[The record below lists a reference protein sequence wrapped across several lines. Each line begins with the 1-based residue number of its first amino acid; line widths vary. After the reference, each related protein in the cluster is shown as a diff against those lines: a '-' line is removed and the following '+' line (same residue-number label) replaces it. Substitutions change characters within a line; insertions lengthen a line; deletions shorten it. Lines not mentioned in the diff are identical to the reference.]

1 MKMFL
6 VLRFGILFLV
16 VSLSCSVLA
25 LPGNGPAKDP
35 LKYILGQDNLGPL
48 RNGISENAAQAPGPS
63 DYGSNNTLVLAAKR
77 TDRPDILHGFKH
89 YRGGWNITDP
99 HYWADDFHGEAMNT
113 LKYVVNQSDYTVQT
127 LKNVTEYLSLAKT
140 INIAQLVLPSNV
152 MDDIDKLNV
161 DLNAAA
167 DTLTEKTSEN
177 AGKIVKVFN
186 AVYVSESLAVSI
198 DYCGCSDACPGSAW
212 FFSFLL
218 VTDGRVFISVLSILG
233 HQHAIHIFVVSGW
246 LLVAVTFIL
255 CGVFILLNNA
265 ISDTCLAMEEWVE
278 NPHAASALSSILP
291 CVDQRTTNNTLVQS
305 KEVITDIVNVVNTY
319 IYTFANA
326 NPSQTEFNYYNQ
338 SGPSM
343 PPLCYPFDS
352 LYQDRQCEPRE
363 VSMAN
368 ASVVWQNYTCMVSS
382 SGLCTT
388 VGRVIPDIYR
398 QLVAAVNESYALEY
412 YTPVLLSLQDC
423 KFVRDIPR
431 NHLESLPSIGEL
443 SQDCKCGAGLD
454 LSRSFAVSRSL
465 DTICKLPPKGGSVCE
480 DILANKMQQWLCRG
494 RNQDGAKFHFE
505 LEIIA
510 IEIII
515 GREKECRI
523 KESET
528 NGRISDIDRL
538 AELRGL
544 RRLHGEFRWGERRRR
559 IWSLPL
565 IEVLEICVF
574 MVLICYGAGRGREEC
589 VWIGKEGVGGKEL
602 TRGEMGFAEALVLKG
617 IPHTILGVT
626 SGSSSQ
632 QFYLLQNGRW
642 ISGFELM
649 NVGTVSLR
657 EKTGDD

>member
-1 MKMFL
+1 MKMF
-6 VLRFGILFLV
+6 VVSRFGFVFLV

-25 LPGNGPAKDP
+25 LPGNGPPKDP
-35 LKYILGQDNLGPL
+35 LKYILGQENLGPF
-48 RNGISENAAQAPGPS
+48 RNGISETDAQAPGPS
-63 DYGSNNTLVLAAKR
+63 DYTLVLAAKR
-77 TDRPDILHGFKH
+77 TDRPDILHGFKR
-89 YRGGWNITDP
+89 YREGWNITDP
-99 HYWADDFHGEAMNT
+99 HYWASVGFTGAAGFVLAFLWFFLFGFALAAHHCCKWRFNIKDKGSSRSQRICLIMLILFTCAAAIGCILLCVGQDYFHDEAMNT

-177 AGKIVKVFN
+177 AGKIVKLFN
-186 AVYVSESLAVSI
+186 AVRSALITVAAVMLILALL
-198 DYCGCSDACPGSAW
+198 G
-212 FFSFLL
+212 FL
-218 VTDGRVFISVLSILG
+218 LSILG

-326 NPSQTEFNYYNQ
+326 NPSQTDFNYYNQ

-352 LYQDRQCEPRE
+352 HYQDRQCEPRE

-388 VGRVIPDIYR
+388 AGRVIPDIYR

-423 KFVRDIPR
+423 KFVRDTFQEITSSHCPP
-431 NHLESLPSIGEL
+431 LEHYLKIVN
-443 SQDCKCGAGLD
+443 AGLG
-454 LSRSFAVSRSL
+454 L
-465 DTICKLPPKGGSVCE
+465 ISVGV
-480 DILANKMQQWLCRG
+480 LLC
-494 RNQDGAKFHFE
+494 
-505 LEIIA
+505 
-510 IEIII
+510 
-515 GREKECRI
+515 
-523 KESET
+523 
-528 NGRISDIDRL
+528 
-538 AELRGL
+538 
-544 RRLHGEFRWGERRRR
+544 
-559 IWSLPL
+559 
-565 IEVLEICVF
+565 
-574 MVLICYGAGRGREEC
+574 
-589 VWIGKEGVGGKEL
+589 
-602 TRGEMGFAEALVLKG
+602 LVLWILYANCPLSEEMFAKISSPLKWSSGCTG
-617 IPHTILGVT
+617 IKIGCTRSGKNDASLSIT
-626 SGSSSQ
+626 S
-632 QFYLLQNGRW
+632 
-642 ISGFELM
+642 
-649 NVGTVSLR
+649 VA
-657 EKTGDD
+657 